1 VSQQV
6 SDLGLEP
13 GPERRR
19 RSRGGFGC
27 LAVLLSLG
35 ILLGGAYAVYYF
47 GTAAL
52 KDRFSS
58 PDDYEGEGTGKVL
71 VEVKEGEA
79 ATDIASTLVDKDV
92 VKSVEAFT
100 EEARDNPDSVG
111 IQVGF
116 YEMRRQMSAESA
128 LGVLVNPENRV
139 RNTVTIP
146 EGYTVKQIV
155 ATLGKK
161 TDFSA
166 RQYNRVLR
174 DPSQIGLPAYARGN
188 PEGFL
193 FPATYELPPTATPRS
208 VLTTM
213 VKRYE
218 EAASTLDLDEK
229 AAALGRTP
237 YEVLTVASLVQAEAR
252 YDKDFTKVARVIYN
266 RLDDGMPLQ
275 FDSTVHYA
283 VGKDGSVGTSDAD
296 RDSSSPY
303 NTYKVTG
310 LPPSPISA
318 PGEQAIQAALNPAS
332 GSWLYFVT
340 TNPDTG
346 ETKFATAYRDHLKN
360 KREFD
365 EWCAQ
370 SDSC

>member
-1 VSQQV
+1 M
-6 SDLGLEP
+6 ET
-13 GPERRR
+13 GPERRERTR
-19 RSRGGFGC
+19 RGFGC
-27 LAVLLSLG
+27 LAVVLAVG
-35 ILLGGAYAVYYF
+35 VLLGGAFAAYYF
-47 GTAAL
+47 GAAAL
-52 KDRFSS
+52 KDRFSH

-71 VEVKEGEA
+71 VEVKDGEA
-79 ATDIASTLVDKDV
+79 ASDIASTLVEKDV

-100 EEARDNPDSVG
+100 EEARNNPESVG

-116 YEMRRQMSAESA
+116 YELRKQMSAESA
-128 LGVLVNPENRV
+128 MAILVDPGNRV

-155 ATLGKK
+155 ATLAKN

-166 RQYNRVLR
+166 RQYNRVLQ
-174 DPSQIGLPAYARGN
+174 DPSKIGLPDYARGN

-193 FPATYELPPTATPRS
+193 FPATYELPPNATPRS

-218 EAASTLDLDEK
+218 EAAGKLDLADK
-229 AAALGRTP
+229 AEALGRTP

-252 YDKDFTKVARVIYN
+252 FDKDFTKVARVIYN
-266 RLDDGMPLQ
+266 RLDEGMPLQ

-283 VGKDGSVGTSDAD
+283 VGKDGSVGTSDED
-296 RDSSSPY
+296 RNSSSPY

-318 PGEQAIQAALNPAS
+318 PGEQAIEAALNPAS

-346 ETKFATAYRDHLKN
+346 ETKFATSYKDHLKN

-365 EWCAQ
+365 RWCAE

>member
-1 VSQQV
+1 V
-6 SDLGLEP
+6 SDLGLDN
-13 GPERRR
+13 GPARRQ
-19 RSRGGFGC
+19 RSRHGFGC
-27 LAVLLSLG
+27 FAVLLSLG
-35 ILLGGAYAVYYF
+35 VLLGGAYAAYYF
-47 GTAAL
+47 GAAAL
-52 KDRFSS
+52 KDRFSH
-58 PDDYEGEGTGKVL
+58 PADYEGAGTGRVM

-79 ATDIASTLVDKDV
+79 ATDIASTLVDEDV
-92 VKSVEAFT
+92 VKSAAAFT
-100 EEARDNPDSVG
+100 EEARNNPDSVG

-116 YEMRRQMSAESA
+116 YELRRKMSAASA
-128 LGVLVNPENRV
+128 LNVLVDPDNRV

-155 ATLGKK
+155 ATLAKK

-174 DPSQIGLPAYARGN
+174 NPGSIGLPASANGN
-188 PEGFL
+188 PEGYL

-208 VLTTM
+208 VLATM
-213 VKRYE
+213 VKRYD
-218 EAASTLDLDEK
+218 EAADHLGLVKK
-229 AAALGRTP
+229 AEALGATP
-237 YEVLTVASLVQAEAR
+237 HDVMTVASLVQAEAR

-266 RLDDGMPLQ
+266 RLDEGMPLQ

-296 RDSSSPY
+296 RGSSSPY

-310 LPPSPISA
+310 LPPTPISA
-318 PGEQAIQAALNPAS
+318 PGEQAIEAALNPAR
-332 GSWLYFVT
+332 GTWLYFVT

-346 ETKFATAYRDHLKN
+346 ETKFATSYQDHLRN

-365 EWCAQ
+365 RWCAQ